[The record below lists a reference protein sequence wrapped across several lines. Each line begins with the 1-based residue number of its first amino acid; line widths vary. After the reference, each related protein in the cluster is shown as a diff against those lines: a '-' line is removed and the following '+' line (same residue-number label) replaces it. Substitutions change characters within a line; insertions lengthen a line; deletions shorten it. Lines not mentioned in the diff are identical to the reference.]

1 MNVLSVVSEVYPL
14 IKTGGLAD
22 VAGALPAALAE
33 FDIQS
38 LTVIPGYRKVL
49 AATPERTEIAMLRDL
64 LGHDARIHLCKAGG
78 LDLLIV
84 DIPALF
90 DRDGSPYQDATGAP
104 FADNWERFAVFSLAG
119 ARIAAGEIP
128 GIQPELLHVHDWQT
142 ALAPVYLR
150 YRLRHVMPTVLTLHN
165 IAFQGQYAFGIMPQ
179 LGLPPAAFSI
189 DCLEYYG
196 DIGYLKGG
204 ILTADAI
211 TTVSPTYAREI
222 LARPLG
228 MGLEGVLQKRR
239 NDLYGIV
246 NGIDLETWSPEQD
259 PLLPAP
265 YGVDQLDRRGENRAA
280 LLARVGL
287 PDLGGPLFAVLTR
300 LAWQKGS
307 DLIEPVA
314 EEIFAAGGQIIVCG
328 EGDPLIE
335 KGLQALA
342 ARHPDKVAV
351 VVGYNE
357 TMAHLIMGGADVLLQ
372 PSRFEPCGLTQ
383 LYAMRYGTIPLAA
396 RTGGLSETIIDAND
410 AALARDV
417 ATGFQFY
424 PVNAESLR
432 HAIFMVSEV
441 FRDGQ
446 TWQRLQRQAMTADF
460 SWSRSAA
467 QYAQLF
473 EALHEH
479 HTRINAS
486 DTPSHSRRAI

>member
-1 MNVLSVVSEVYPL
+1 MNILSVVSEVYPL
-14 IKTGGLAD
+14 VKTGGLAD

-33 FDIQS
+33 HGIHS
-38 LTVIPGYRKVL
+38 LTVVPGYRKVM
-49 AATPERTEIAMLRDL
+49 AATPERTEIAVLGDL
-64 LGHDARIHLCKAGG
+64 LGFEARIHLCKAAG
-78 LDLLIV
+78 LDLLVV
-84 DIPALF
+84 DVPELF
-90 DRDGSPYQDATGAP
+90 DRDGGPYQDGMGKP
-104 FADNWERFAVFSLAG
+104 FADNWLRFAVFSLAG
-119 ARIAAGEIP
+119 ARIAAGEIA
-128 GIQPELLHVHDWQT
+128 GIEPTLMHVHDWQT

-150 YRLRHVMPTVLTLHN
+150 YRLGKSLPTVLTLHN
-165 IAFQGQYAFGIMPQ
+165 IAFQGQFAFTVMPR

-196 DIGYLKGG
+196 DVGYLKGG
-204 ILTADAI
+204 IVTADAV

-228 MGLEGVLQKRR
+228 MGLEGVLQQRR

-246 NGIDLETWSPEQD
+246 NGIDLDIWSPEHD
-259 PLLPAP
+259 TVLPAT
-265 YGVDQLDRRGENRAA
+265 YGVDNLHRRADNRAV
-280 LLARVGL
+280 LLKHVGL

-300 LAWQKGS
+300 LTWQKGS
-307 DLIEPVA
+307 DLVEPTID
-314 EEIFAAGGQIIVCG
+314 EIFAAGGQIIVCG
-328 EGDPLIE
+328 EGDPSIE
-335 KGLQALA
+335 ASLLALA
-342 ARHPDKVAV
+342 NRHPDKIAV
-351 VVGYNE
+351 HIGYNE
-357 TMAHLIMGGADVLLQ
+357 TIAHLIMGGADVLLQ

-441 FRDGQ
+441 FRDAQ
-446 TWQRLQRQAMTADF
+446 TWLRLQRQAMTADF

-473 EALHEH
+473 EALHDH
-479 HTRINAS
+479 HAR
-486 DTPSHSRRAI
+486 SRRSA

>member
-33 FDIQS
+33 YGIHS
-38 LTVIPGYRKVL
+38 LTVIPGYRKVM
-49 AATPERTEIAMLRDL
+49 AATPDRTEIAVLADV
-64 LGHDARIHLCKAGG
+64 LGFEARIFLCKASS

-84 DIPALF
+84 DVPALF
-90 DRDGSPYQDATGAP
+90 DREGGPYQDASGAP
-104 FADNWERFAVFSLAG
+104 FEDNWLRFAVFSLAG
-119 ARIAAGEIP
+119 ARIATGEIA
-128 GIQPELLHVHDWQT
+128 GIEPQLLHVHDWQT

-150 YRLRHVMPTVLTLHN
+150 YRLGSALPTVLTLHN
-165 IAFQGQYAFGIMPQ
+165 IAFQGQYAFAIASE
-179 LGLPPAAFSI
+179 LGLSASAFTI
-189 DCLEYYG
+189 DGLEYYG
-196 DIGYLKGG
+196 DVGYLKGG
-204 ILTADAI
+204 IMTADAI

-246 NGIDLETWSPEQD
+246 NGIDLDIWSPEQD
-259 PLLPAP
+259 ALLPAP
-265 YGVDQLDRRGENRAA
+265 YGLDSLDRRAQNRAA
-280 LLARVGL
+280 LLDRVGL

-314 EEIFAAGGQIIVCG
+314 DEIFAAGGQIIICG
-328 EGDPLIE
+328 EGDASIE
-335 KGLQALA
+335 KKLIALA
-342 ARHPDKVAV
+342 GRHPDKVAV
-351 VVGYNE
+351 HVGYNE
-357 TMAHLIMGGADVLLQ
+357 TMAHLIMGGTDVLLQ

-383 LYAMRYGTIPLAA
+383 LYAMRYGAIPLAA

-432 HAIFMVSEV
+432 HAIFMVSEF
-441 FRDGQ
+441 FRDQQ

-467 QYAQLF
+467 QYCQLF
-473 EALHEH
+473 EALHDH
-479 HTRINAS
+479 HLRAS
-486 DTPSHSRRAI
+486 KIA